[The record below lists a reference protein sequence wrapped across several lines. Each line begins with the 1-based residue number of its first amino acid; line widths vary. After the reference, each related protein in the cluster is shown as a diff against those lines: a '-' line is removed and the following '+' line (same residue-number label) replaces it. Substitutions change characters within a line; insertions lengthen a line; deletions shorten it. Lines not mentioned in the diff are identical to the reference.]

1 MLFRKPKKDN
11 LWIVAGLG
19 NPGKKYENTRHNL
32 GFGAV
37 DLLASKLDV
46 KIKRSRFRSLTGEGI
61 SADGVP
67 LLLIKPQTYMNLSGD
82 AVSAAAGFYGVPPE
96 RIIILCDDINLP
108 AGTLRIREKG
118 SAGGHNG
125 LKDIIRKIGSDAFY
139 RIRIGAGKLPSQEES
154 LPDWVLSPPSAAEMK
169 TITGRYD
176 DVCDA
181 VELIVNGKLSD
192 AQSRFNH

>member
-1 MLFRKPKKDN
+1 
-11 LWIVAGLG
+11 
-19 NPGKKYENTRHNL
+19 
-32 GFGAV
+32 
-37 DLLASKLDV
+37 
-46 KIKRSRFRSLTGEGI
+46 
-61 SADGVP
+61 
-67 LLLIKPQTYMNLSGD
+67 MNLSGD

-125 LKDIIRKIGSDAFY
+125 LKDIIRKIGSDAFC